1 MPINIRAQ
9 EKEAFVLLF
18 IKGIGLVSVS
28 DIETFGKN
36 FAEHLSTPNKFKMFV
51 DLRELS
57 DAPLKVLKYIAN
69 FMTTHEEVAITK
81 ILGTAI
87 LVKHPGIEHLVKLV
101 FTFKKPTTPTCIT
114 STLEEACEFLN

>member
-9 EKEAFVLLF
+9 EKQDFFLLF
-18 IKGIGLVSVS
+18 IKGVGVINVN

-36 FAEHLSTPNKFKMFV
+36 FEELLHTCVKCKMFV

-69 FMTTHEEVAITK
+69 FMTTHEELAIKK

-101 FTFKKPTTPTCIT
+101 FTFKKPNTPTCIT